1 MAKRQNDSFSIQDL
15 MKDVL
20 TENNL
25 SKGMLQMQIKE
36 VWAKVMGNG
45 VASYTRSVELK
56 RDTLWVSLS
65 SSALKQELGYG
76 KDKIVSNINEELQKE
91 LVKSI
96 RFL

>member
-45 VASYTRSVELK
+45 VASYTRNVELK

-76 KDKIVSNINEELQKE
+76 KDKIVSNINDELQKE